1 MNRLGVGIGVI
12 LGIILALLLFS
23 ARGVSAQTS
32 PAVNISNVEEV
43 TWVDWK
49 GRERKMVI
57 HREVH
62 G

>member
-23 ARGVSAQTS
+23 ARGVSAQTN
-32 PAVNISNVEEV
+32 PTVNISNVEEV